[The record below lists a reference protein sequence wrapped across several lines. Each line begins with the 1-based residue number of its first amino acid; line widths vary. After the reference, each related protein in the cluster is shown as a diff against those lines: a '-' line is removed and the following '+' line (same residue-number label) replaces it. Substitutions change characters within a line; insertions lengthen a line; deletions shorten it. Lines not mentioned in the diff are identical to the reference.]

1 MRWMV
6 WPLLRYALLGYTG
19 SRPESLMQ
27 PTLADEGKPQF
38 EIAFEPREG
47 ATVVHCRGR
56 LIAGTTS
63 ILQSEV
69 KPLLLQGKR
78 VVLDL
83 TGLIRMDSMGLGTVV
98 GLAVSAKR
106 AGCQLE
112 LVNLGKQ
119 IRQLFAITN
128 LLTLFEP
135 AGDNTF
141 RII

>member
-1 MRWMV
+1 M
-6 WPLLRYALLGYTG
+6 
-19 SRPESLMQ
+19 PEAETSV
-27 PTLADEGKPQF
+27 PEPQF
-38 EIAFEPREG
+38 TIEVERGPEL
-47 ATVVHCRGR
+47 TVVHCRGR
-56 LIAGTTS
+56 LLGAATNVV
-63 ILQSEV
+63 QSEV
-69 KPLLLQGKR
+69 KPLLASNRR

-83 TGLIRMDSMGLGTVV
+83 THLTRMDSMGLGAIV

-112 LVNLGKQ
+112 LINLGKQ

>member
-1 MRWMV
+1 
-6 WPLLRYALLGYTG
+6 
-19 SRPESLMQ
+19 MQ
-27 PTLADEGKPQF
+27 PAPADASMPQF
-38 EIAFEPREG
+38 AVEVEPLTDV
-47 ATVVHCRGR
+47 TVVHCQGR
-56 LIAGTTS
+56 LIAGFNH
-63 ILQSEV
+63 ILQAEV
-69 KPLLLQGKR
+69 KPHLKPGKR

-83 TGLIRMDSMGLGTVV
+83 TGLTRMDSMGLGTIV

-128 LLTLFEP
+128 LFTLFEP

>member
-1 MRWMV
+1 METQEPAFTV
-6 WPLLRYALLGYTG
+6 
-19 SRPESLMQ
+19 
-27 PTLADEGKPQF
+27 
-38 EIAFEPREG
+38 EIDAKTDV
-47 ATVVHCRGR
+47 TVVHCRGR
-56 LIAGTTS
+56 LVAGVTD

-69 KPLLLQGKR
+69 KPLLVAKRR

-83 TGLIRMDSMGLGTVV
+83 TSLTRMDSMGLGSIVS
-98 GLAVSAKR
+98 LAVSAKR

-128 LLTLFEP
+128 LLTMFEP

-141 RII
+141 RLP